1 LENAIKSL
9 GSASVRI
16 GATNL
21 GKLCKEIESR
31 LQEKNLTEIAMLFN
45 RLEQEYEQVVQIL
58 KRKQEQYQNEA
69 VTF

>member
-1 LENAIKSL
+1 
-9 GSASVRI
+9 
-16 GATNL
+16 
-21 GKLCKEIESR
+21 
-31 LQEKNLTEIAMLFN
+31 MLFN